1 MNTHANFKAY
11 CRERWGMSRFDACR
25 LVEAGRTVEN
35 LLPIGNIYLITSE
48 SQIRVEARAM
58 AALD

>member
-1 MNTHANFKAY
+1 
-11 CRERWGMSRFDACR
+11 MSRFYAYR
-25 LVEAGRTVEN
+25 LIEAGKTVEN
-35 LLPIGNIYLITSE
+35 LLPIGNIHLITSE